1 MANIFRAK
9 SLISRTGVFSN
20 EVVAPNILYNTGDQK
35 ISGIKDFA
43 SRPTVNGTGVLLSGE
58 AASLPVTIVYVTG
71 DQTISGTKTFDISP
85 IVSGNPLITGNL
97 SLYATTT
104 NLASTGSTLNN
115 SINSLS
121 GSLNSSGINL
131 TNRINLLSGVSVLS
145 YGNQNITGNKT
156 FINNIEVQGTG
167 IFNALDLSNIS
178 EFNFSGTNINL
189 ISGNVNVSGQIYI
202 SGNPVLTGVNL
213 SSYATTANL
222 ASTGNTLATNLASTG
237 STLVSSINSLS
248 GLFTGFTGNL
258 DATFASDTQLASTGS
273 TLQTNIN
280 NLSGV
285 AVLTFGNQTISG
297 IKSFEDSIKTKN
309 IISSDNENLLIS
321 GYSSAM
327 VKSDI
332 NIIPGKTSFS
342 KGSINLTAAGDQVDG
357 NINFKGNVDINNY
370 GEGDSVFTDVY
381 PSEAIHS
388 FKIYKSG
395 INSYTRRVSYKS
407 FEVNQSGV
415 YTLNKTPIYADAQIY
430 ISGNPVSTGVDLSS
444 YATTSNLALT
454 GLNLSNNINSLS
466 GLFTGFTG
474 TLDATFAT
482 DIQLFNTGSTLNN
495 KINSL
500 SGVSVL
506 TYGNQNISGTK
517 NFIDNV
523 NFSGTG
529 TFNAID
535 LNNIDN
541 LSLSGVDVTLTDS
554 IINVNRNIFISGNPV
569 LTGINLTPYATTVNL
584 ALTGST
590 LSTNLGLTGSTL
602 VGSINSLSGLF
613 TGYTGNLDSTFASD
627 IQLFNTG
634 VTLNNTITSLSGT
647 LTGDYVTKSNG
658 LFTNTPTVNGTNILL
673 SGEAIISGDLTGYL
687 PYPTVNKLQGYKLDL
702 NGGAADGQ
710 VLQWN
715 AASSSWRAG
724 AVPAGGN
731 GGGGLVYYFDFANR
745 SGIAP
750 TGGLPTT
757 GDHALSL
764 LGREYAIGSGQAI
777 SNELDPRFVERLL
790 CSFVTASGNPQVTN
804 IPAGLWDFNVW
815 ASVDSASAIQCS
827 IRAVVNIYNPNNST
841 YRYLAS
847 TDNVYLYETDT
858 IAQYILNATV
868 PQTGIQSYERIY
880 IELFGKKYTT
890 NNRTITL
897 YFDSYRPSH
906 VHTTIP
912 SIAGDGVVKVVNGVF
927 QSPATGIFDADVDNA
942 ANIAQSKIANLSSD
956 LTTIRNTG
964 TALDTKIGALSGTL
978 TNNYLTT
985 SSASTTYATIAN
997 LASTGS
1003 TLDTKINTLSGYV
1016 TGANA
1021 TFASITNLANTGSTL
1036 NTRINNLSGYI
1047 NSTSSNIVFTTGNQ
1061 TISGVKTFVEN
1072 ATFGDTGQGD
1082 FLVISGNNFTVYGSG
1097 NFTSG
1102 LFVNGNAVLTGVN
1115 LTPYATTANL
1125 ALTGNTLTNN
1135 ITSLSGLFTG
1145 YTGALDATYATDT
1158 QLFTTGSTLQTN
1170 INNLSGY
1177 VNSTSSNI
1185 LFTTG
1190 NQIISGL
1197 KTFNTGLSTTYISG
1211 VSGISLNILGYSDS
1225 ISAQTLRNINI
1236 TAGLGTSTINAGD
1249 IILIGGNLSGVAPN
1263 ILKTG
1268 ASITIG
1274 GAKTS
1279 ATADITIKPSIDQ
1292 NGAAGNIVL
1301 EAGASTTYNGKINM
1315 FGDININ
1322 GTLDG
1327 GTALSS
1333 KNINIYRRGDFFGS
1347 PSQRLAV
1354 SIDNNNVNF
1363 QNGMGLQVSGVQVT
1377 PALYATSANLASTG
1391 STLATNIANTGS
1403 TLQTN
1408 INNLS
1413 NTYATITNLAST
1425 GSTLATNLANTGST
1439 LNSNIISLSGLFTGY
1454 TGTLDNT
1461 YATDIQLF
1469 NTGSTLQTNI
1479 NNLSSTYATI
1489 TNVGLTGS
1497 TLTNNI
1503 TSLSGLFTGYTGNLD
1518 LTFATDLQV
1527 LNTGITL
1534 NTRINNLSGVSV
1546 LTYGNQNIGG
1556 NKTFTG
1562 VTTFSGQQV
1571 NLVDTALNLSG
1582 VGDMTFEGTNI
1593 NFINS
1598 PVFISGTNLRVVGDV
1613 IGNNLVYNTGN
1624 QTISGIKTFASR
1636 PTVNGTGVLLSGDI
1650 PYVQTNSYFYVDA
1663 TRTDSYIENGNILYP
1678 YKTLSGAYNAA
1689 KNIAHFH
1696 NPTYITLLSPI
1707 AENLTIDKGYINLVG
1722 NNTNKN
1728 DPIRITGSL
1737 VFAATGIGSTIT
1749 DNNFSI
1755 AGLGVTATSNNKCIL
1770 FSGNNPQRLFI
1781 QDCWLIAKD
1790 NGTCLYSNNTNTTSR
1805 LQGDILKLSPE
1816 GVNTTAIDIVS
1827 GTSSISFAETSS
1839 SASVLAYVRNN
1850 STLNISNSQ
1859 IETTG
1864 AKAFQVENTARLTLL
1879 NSVLTNTANPSTG
1892 IFLDA
1897 SSTAVVVGSAI
1908 SVPANAN
1915 SYAINGVANSYLFYK
1930 NLYFSIDANG
1940 GSTESKIGN
1949 NVNKNLI
1956 NSYDPVVYSIGDQ
1969 TISGVKTFD
1978 VFPIVSG
1985 NKLITGVDLSS
1996 YLTSF
2001 SASST
2006 YSTITNLASTGST
2019 LDTKIN
2025 NLSGYVTGTNA
2036 TFASVTN
2043 LANTGS
2049 NLDTKINN
2057 LSGYL
2062 TGITGTFGT
2071 SVNSLNANAV
2081 FITGNQIISGIK
2093 TFASRPTVNST
2104 GILFSGEAA
2113 PKDIGT
2119 TINISSNTISLD
2131 LSTFSYFLVN
2141 LNNNITTTN
2150 FNNPKAAPEVTNFVL
2165 QLSGDGTIR
2174 SVTWPTSLR
2183 WPGSTAPIIT
2193 IGPNKVDTYSIFS
2206 YDGGVSYYGFPAG
2219 YNS

>member
-9 SLISRTGVFSN
+9 SLISRTGVFSD
-20 EVVAPNILYNTGDQK
+20 EVLSPNLIYNTGDQT
-35 ISGIKDFA
+35 ISGSKTFFDPAAFSTSQAEPFILSNNPLSVVGSGDYFLQLNIQNRGTGSAASSDLVLTSDNGTEVSNYIDLGINSSQYNNSDVYSLTTGNDGYLYINGGNLVIGTQTDGKVIKFHVNGSETGDQVAEINTEGVIAANLVYNTSNQNINGIKNFLL
-43 SRPTVNGTGVLLSGE
+43 RPTVNGTGVLLSGE
-58 AASLPVTIVYVTG
+58 AASLPTTIVYTTG
-71 DQTISGTKTFDISP
+71 NQSISGNKTFNNTLSVGTISGLSAPYGSP
-85 IVSGNPLITGNL
+85 SIHIKGLNNGTDFGGLFVGGYVEVIGGSGNNGGGNVSILGGDTSNQKYGGLINLIGGQVNINNDNTASRPVTFYKTGASSPQQNL
-97 SLYATTT
+97 SINQNSVDVNNDFKISGVLVTPNSYATIV
-104 NLASTGSTLNN
+104 NLASTGLTLTNNITSLSGLFTGYTGNLDSTFASDIQLFNTGVTLNN
-115 SINSLS
+115 RINS
-121 GSLNSSGINL
+121 
-131 TNRINLLSGVSVLS
+131 LSGVSVLA

-156 FINNIEVQGTG
+156 FINNLEIQGTG

-222 ASTGNTLATNLASTG
+222 ASTGSTLATNLAGTG

-258 DATFASDTQLASTGS
+258 DAAYATDTQLASTGS

-285 AVLTFGNQTISG
+285 AVLTFRDQTISG
-297 IKSFEDSIKTKN
+297 IKTFEDSIKTKN

-321 GYSSAM
+321 GFSSAM
-327 VKSDI
+327 VGSNI
-332 NIIPGKTSFS
+332 NITPGKTSFS

-381 PSEAIHS
+381 PSGANHS

-395 INSYTRRVSYKS
+395 LNSYTKRVSYKS

-474 TLDATFAT
+474 TLDGTFAT
-482 DIQLFNTGSTLNN
+482 DIQLFTTGSTLDN

-569 LTGINLTPYATTVNL
+569 LTGVNLTPYATTVNL
-584 ALTGST
+584 ALTGLN
-590 LSTNLGLTGSTL
+590 LSNNIS
-602 VGSINSLSGLF
+602 SLSGLF

-627 IQLFNTG
+627 TQLFNTG

-647 LTGDYVTKSNG
+647 LTGNYVTKSNG

-673 SGEAIISGDLTGYL
+673 SGERITSGDLTGYL
-687 PYPTVNKLQGYKLDL
+687 PYPTVNKLQGYQVDL
-702 NGGAADGQ
+702 SAAPADGQ
-710 VLQWN
+710 ILQWN
-715 AASSSWRAG
+715 AGTSSWKAG
-724 AVPAGGN
+724 AIPVGGN
-731 GGGGLVYYFDFANR
+731 GGGGRVYYFDFANR
-745 SGIAP
+745 TGIAP

-777 SNELDPRFVERLL
+777 SNELDPRFVDRLL
-790 CSFVTASGNPQVTN
+790 CSFVTASGDPAVSN
-804 IPAGLWDFNVW
+804 IPAGLWDFNIW
-815 ASVDSASAIQCS
+815 ASVNSASTVQCS
-827 IRAVVNIYNPNNST
+827 IRAVANIYNPTNST

-847 TDNVYLYETDT
+847 TDDVYLYETDT

-868 PQTGIQSYERIY
+868 PQTGIANDERIY
-880 IELFGKKYTT
+880 IQLFGKKYTT
-890 NNRTITL
+890 NNRNITL

-912 SIAGDGVVKVVNGVF
+912 SVAGNGVVKVVNGVY
-927 QSPATGIFDADVDNA
+927 QTPATNIFDSDVDNA
-942 ANIAQSKIANLSSD
+942 ANISQSKIANLSSD

-964 TALDTKIGALSGTL
+964 TALDLKIGALSGTL

-1003 TLDTKINTLSGYV
+1003 TL
-1016 TGANA
+1016 A
-1021 TFASITNLANTGSTL
+1021 TNLANTGSTLQTNINNLSNTYATITNVGLTGITLNNNITSLSGLFTGFTGNLDTSYATDLQVTNTGITL

-1061 TISGVKTFVEN
+1061 TISGVKTFVQD

-1125 ALTGNTLTNN
+1125 AITGNTLTNN

-1145 YTGALDATYATDT
+1145 YTGTLDNTYATDI
-1158 QLFTTGSTLQTN
+1158 QLF
-1170 INNLSGY
+1170 
-1177 VNSTSSNI
+1177 
-1185 LFTTG
+1185 
-1190 NQIISGL
+1190 
-1197 KTFNTGLSTTYISG
+1197 
-1211 VSGISLNILGYSDS
+1211 
-1225 ISAQTLRNINI
+1225 
-1236 TAGLGTSTINAGD
+1236 
-1249 IILIGGNLSGVAPN
+1249 
-1263 ILKTG
+1263 
-1268 ASITIG
+1268 
-1274 GAKTS
+1274 
-1279 ATADITIKPSIDQ
+1279 
-1292 NGAAGNIVL
+1292 
-1301 EAGASTTYNGKINM
+1301 
-1315 FGDININ
+1315 
-1322 GTLDG
+1322 
-1327 GTALSS
+1327 
-1333 KNINIYRRGDFFGS
+1333 
-1347 PSQRLAV
+1347 
-1354 SIDNNNVNF
+1354 
-1363 QNGMGLQVSGVQVT
+1363 
-1377 PALYATSANLASTG
+1377 
-1391 STLATNIANTGS
+1391 NTGS

-1413 NTYATITNLAST
+1413 STYATITNLAST

-1534 NTRINNLSGVSV
+1534 NTTINNLSGYINSTNSNI
-1546 LTYGNQNIGG
+1546 LYTTGNQTVTGI
-1556 NKTFTG
+1556 KTFRDTI
-1562 VTTFSGQQV
+1562 
-1571 NLVDTALNLSG
+1571 LVDQSSVILSGAALNLVTKIVTGSTVTVTQPDYAETQVIDYIEGDLAITRG
-1582 VGDMTFEGTNI
+1582 VNGGPYNPVEQGAWDGIGPTYTTWNTEGWNDLSNI
-1593 NFINS
+1593 QSRTYVASMQSAMGENFNNIPNYYFVMRDTYNNRYYKLKFNSWQVGAGQEGGYKGFSYTRTLLESISPQINGSNVGGNLNLSNRLFINGTG
-1598 PVFISGTNLRVVGDV
+1598 VLLSGEAGQVP
-1613 IGNNLVYNTGN
+1613 NTIVQTSGA
-1624 QTISGIKTFASR
+1624 QTISGIKTFNA
-1636 PTVNGTGVLLSGDI
+1636 PTIFNSGT
-1650 PYVQTNSYFYVDA
+1650 TFNS
-1663 TRTDSYIENGNILYP
+1663 
-1678 YKTLSGAYNAA
+1678 
-1689 KNIAHFH
+1689 
-1696 NPTYITLLSPI
+1696 
-1707 AENLTIDKGYINLVG
+1707 
-1722 NNTNKN
+1722 
-1728 DPIRITGSL
+1728 
-1737 VFAATGIGSTIT
+1737 AAT
-1749 DNNFSI
+1749 F
-1755 AGLGVTATSNNKCIL
+1755 
-1770 FSGNNPQRLFI
+1770 
-1781 QDCWLIAKD
+1781 
-1790 NGTCLYSNNTNTTSR
+1790 
-1805 LQGDILKLSPE
+1805 
-1816 GVNTTAIDIVS
+1816 
-1827 GTSSISFAETSS
+1827 
-1839 SASVLAYVRNN
+1839 
-1850 STLNISNSQ
+1850 
-1859 IETTG
+1859 
-1864 AKAFQVENTARLTLL
+1864 
-1879 NSVLTNTANPSTG
+1879 
-1892 IFLDA
+1892 
-1897 SSTAVVVGSAI
+1897 
-1908 SVPANAN
+1908 
-1915 SYAINGVANSYLFYK
+1915 
-1930 NLYFSIDANG
+1930 
-1940 GSTESKIGN
+1940 
-1949 NVNKNLI
+1949 
-1956 NSYDPVVYSIGDQ
+1956 
-1969 TISGVKTFD
+1969 
-1978 VFPIVSG
+1978 
-1985 NKLITGVDLSS
+1985 
-1996 YLTSF
+1996 
-2001 SASST
+2001 
-2006 YSTITNLASTGST
+2006 
-2019 LDTKIN
+2019 
-2025 NLSGYVTGTNA
+2025 
-2036 TFASVTN
+2036 
-2043 LANTGS
+2043 
-2049 NLDTKINN
+2049 
-2057 LSGYL
+2057 
-2062 TGITGTFGT
+2062 
-2071 SVNSLNANAV
+2071 
-2081 FITGNQIISGIK
+2081 
-2093 TFASRPTVNST
+2093 
-2104 GILFSGEAA
+2104 
-2113 PKDIGT
+2113 
-2119 TINISSNTISLD
+2119 
-2131 LSTFSYFLVN
+2131 
-2141 LNNNITTTN
+2141 NNNITVAQTGI
-2150 FNNPKAAPEVTNFVL
+2150 FNSMDVYVDEMNISGLNLVL
-2165 QLSGDGTIR
+2165 TSGSG
-2174 SVTWPTSLR
+2174 
-2183 WPGSTAPIIT
+2183 
-2193 IGPNKVDTYSIFS
+2193 IFS
-2206 YDGGVSYYGFPAG
+2206 FLNINGNYDIYSQIE
-2219 YNS
+2219 NSKKLAIAYAIAL